1 MKERSKILVL
11 AEYIEG
17 LNMMEG
23 AAGQLVHHFQNIK
36 WMAIRDLTRM
46 IRDHHL
52 QSIVKEGLRDA

>member
-1 MKERSKILVL
+1 MHRSKTLIL

-23 AAGQLVHHFQNIK
+23 AAGALIHHFQNVK
-36 WMAIRDLTRM
+36 WMAIRDIVRM

-52 QSIVKEGLRDA
+52 NGVVKEGIKE